1 MFDHH
6 NVKEIIV
13 ADQSGTAKS
22 AVQALRKLTLGNDF
36 HRRQVAQGLNI
47 SVIELGVMGHLH
59 ESGRLTPRQVG
70 ERLGI
75 TTGST
80 TAVLDR
86 IEQAGYIVRTPN
98 PDDRRS
104 LHLSLTPEGKKAMV
118 WSLKQDETRLR
129 KILKGYTEEQLATAS
144 ELLTAMGEVLGD
156 PTGRE

>member
-1 MFDHH
+1 M
-6 NVKEIIV
+6 
-13 ADQSGTAKS
+13 ADQTGTAKS
-22 AVQALRKLTLGNDF
+22 AVLALRQLTLGNDF
-36 HRRQVAQGLNI
+36 HRRQVAQGLHI

-104 LHLSLTPEGKKAMV
+104 LHLSLTASGKKAMS

-129 KILKGYTEEQLATAS
+129 KVLKGYTEEQLAMVS
-144 ELLTAMGEVLGD
+144 GLLVAMGEVLAD